1 MRSLFGNLL
10 HRFHMD
16 RRGAIAM
23 IFAVAIA
30 PIMLLIGVAVDFAQ
44 VSKAQAAAQAALD
57 SAALVAARSGVT
69 DPVQLKAL
77 AAKYLQAN
85 TSTNVTKSLDIQTF
99 TFDATTGEVSIK
111 GGGTVQT
118 SFLVLAG
125 YSSLSFVV
133 NSSALREVS
142 GAVELALVLD
152 NTWSMSETAGSGQTK
167 IQALKTA
174 ATNLV
179 NTLMRDSRADVK
191 IALVPFADYVNVG
204 VANRNMSWLSVPAD
218 YSTTTPR
225 TCTTQTTRTTCEPR
239 TCVRG
244 TPKTCTSVTDGVT
257 STYDC
262 TPNICTPA
270 TQVCTTTTVAPY
282 EVCSGGSTTNYK
294 WYGCVGSR
302 TSANLWRSD
311 ASPSVPYPGFLATS
325 QNCLNPI
332 LTLTSNKASLLTAI
346 NNLVINVGSYK
357 PATYI
362 PGGLIWGV
370 NTLSPTEP
378 FAEGRAY
385 DPANRRPRKALV
397 LMTDGANTL
406 RMDQSTGRHVAFNG
420 SATNQQSQLG
430 QSNADTAAICTYAK
444 SQGIEVFTI
453 AFAVTDTTAKTML
466 QNCASSAAN
475 YFDATSSSALI
486 AAFDNIAIV
495 LNQLRLSR

>member
-1 MRSLFGNLL
+1 MGLSDLF
-10 HRFHMD
+10 HHFRTD
-16 RRGAIAM
+16 RKGAIAM
-23 IFAVAIA
+23 IFAVAIT

-44 VSKAQAAAQAALD
+44 VSKAQSAAQAALD
-57 SAALVAARSGVT
+57 SAALAAARSGIT
-69 DPVQLKAL
+69 DPTELKAL

-85 TSTNVTKSLDIQTF
+85 TSTQVTKSLNIDAF
-99 TFDATTGEVSIK
+99 TYNSATGEVSIG

-118 SFLVLAG
+118 SFLALAG
-125 YSSLSFVV
+125 YTSLSFVV
-133 NSSALREVS
+133 KATALREVS

-152 NTWSMSETAGSGQTK
+152 NTWSMSETAGGGQTK
-167 IQALKTA
+167 IQVLKTA

-191 IALVPFADYVNVG
+191 ISIVPFADYVNVG
-204 VANRNMSWLSVPAD
+204 VANRSRSWISVPAD
-218 YSTTTPR
+218 YSTTAPR
-225 TCTTQTTRTTCEPR
+225 TCTTQTTRTTCQPQS
-239 TCVRG
+239 CVRG

-270 TQVCTTTTVAPY
+270 TRVCTTTTVAPY
-282 EVCSGGSTTNYK
+282 EVCSGGGTTNYR

-302 TSANLWRSD
+302 TTANLWRSD
-311 ASPSVPYPGFLATS
+311 ASPSAPYPGFLATS

-332 LTLTSNKASLLTAI
+332 LTLTSDKSALLTSI
-346 NNLVINVGSYK
+346 NNLIINVGSYR
-357 PATYI
+357 PSTYI

-378 FAEGRAY
+378 FAEGRTY

-406 RMDQSTGRHVAFNG
+406 RLDQSTGRHVVFNG
-420 SATNQQSQLG
+420 NSANQQSQLA
-430 QSNADTAAICTYAK
+430 QSNSDVTAICTYAK

-453 AFAVTDTTAKTML
+453 AFAVTDTTAKAML
-466 QNCASSAAN
+466 QNCASSTAN
-475 YFDATSSSALI
+475 YFDATSSAALI
-486 AAFDNIAIV
+486 TAFENIAIV